1 MAQYWDIDNQY
12 CTQSRKEGEWE
23 EAQSLLSCLIWFIV
37 EKHPELRGR
46 LRLWSWK
53 EPGGKS
59 EQKFSRYNKES
70 FFFIVSWWNFF
81 NRILVHSPRQLQCQG
96 MVQYSA
102 RAVWKMAIKN
112 CQDGLELSKDYFGF
126 AKPSVWLFRAV
137 QHCSCSV
144 LEVCSEQV
152 TGIRS
157 LARSCRG
164 WIAGTEGS
172 AVLLCKA
179 VIKDQILLKVPGF
192 FFIYTS
198 LTTQNHAKCIFIT
211 GR

>member
-1 MAQYWDIDNQY
+1 M
-12 CTQSRKEGEWE
+12 
-23 EAQSLLSCLIWFIV
+23 
-37 EKHPELRGR
+37 RG
-46 LRLWSWK
+46 S
-53 EPGGKS
+53 S
-59 EQKFSRYNKES
+59 ES
-70 FFFIVSWWNFF
+70 FELFDLIHCGKAPWAEGQTQALKLKRAWREKWTEIQQIQQRVFFYYFIVSWWNFF

-102 RAVWKMAIKN
+102 CAVWKMAIKN

-152 TGIRS
+152 TGISS